1 MHNKVMKFCMKTI
14 PKAIRTV
21 DFTLFVLTLL
31 LISTQASAADG
42 GGTNYLSDLTVD
54 AKATFGNGSDLPKYI
69 YGGEAI
75 AGVIGYIKSRSPMV
89 FIGLPVVMMA
99 THFGLKKAFG

>member
-1 MHNKVMKFCMKTI
+1 MFKKVRYLAETKSHAVSRAFEFI
-14 PKAIRTV
+14 
-21 DFTLFVLTLL
+21 LLVLTLL
-31 LISTQASAADG
+31 VISTHASAE
-42 GGTNYLSDLTVD
+42 GTNYLSDLTVD

-69 YGGEAI
+69 YGGEAL

-99 THFGLKKAFG
+99 THFGLQKAFG